1 MKNPVIEAVDY
12 LFNHKE
18 FFGKLF
24 PIKGIRRLV
33 KKTVQK
39 TAVAIG
45 YNINT
50 KEYWD
55 SIWQQEGLD
64 TWREFPILFENIISV
79 VPTNSK
85 VLDVACGVGK
95 LSKLIQE
102 EKTTAVYGL
111 DISSV
116 AIQKLKTRGISG
128 VVADCQNIPFM
139 ENTFDVVVATE
150 IMEHLSNPVRILE
163 EIHRILKI
171 NGLLIVSV
179 PNSVKG
185 PSHTLEHLRAYN
197 KVSLEEQLT
206 IYFSDIKTITVSEFD
221 CEHLLSY
228 CKNFESKTKTR
239 GS

>member
-1 MKNPVIEAVDY
+1 MKNLVIEVVGY
-12 LFNHKE
+12 LLSHKE
-18 FFGKLF
+18 IFGRLLPKR
-24 PIKGIRRLV
+24 IRRMV
-33 KKTVQK
+33 RKIVQK
-39 TAVAIG
+39 TAVAVG

-55 SIWQQEGLD
+55 SIWQEEGLD
-64 TWREFPILFENIISV
+64 TWRVFPILFENILSA
-79 VPTNSK
+79 VPANAK

-95 LSKLIQE
+95 LLKLIQE
-102 EKTTAVYGL
+102 EKNTAVYGL

-116 AIQKLKTRGISG
+116 AIQKLKNQGISG
-128 VVADCQNIPFM
+128 VVADCQNIPFK
-139 ENTFDVVVATE
+139 ENTFDVVIATE
-150 IMEHLSNPVRILE
+150 ILEHLSNPVRTLE
-163 EIHRILKI
+163 EIHRVLKI
-171 NGLLIVSV
+171 DGLLIVSV

-197 KVSLEEQLT
+197 KASLEQQLT

-228 CKNFESKTKTR
+228 CKNFERKTR